1 MVSKTNSRRKQ
12 RFQRWGPG
20 PLALLGYLYTTSILG
35 KRVGIMP
42 FLREFYPRR
51 NYGNLAQLASRI
63 KKWLGQLQKVGV
75 VSEEKEPG
83 FGGQRVW
90 TLTLLRKRMM
100 IVEIADILTIH
111 LRFSPVRRLW
121 NEPKSRL
128 KKWDLDEL
136 VRKYKAKWPQ

>member
-1 MVSKTNSRRKQ
+1 MVAKTNSQRRQ

-20 PLALLGYLYTTSILG
+20 PLALLGYLYTTSVLA

-51 NYGNLAQLASRI
+51 KYGNLAQLASRI
-63 KKWLGQLQKVGV
+63 KKWLGQLQKAGV

-90 TLTLLRKRMM
+90 TLLQKPTM
-100 IVEIADILTIH
+100 ILEIADMLTIH

-128 KKWDLDEL
+128 KRWDLDEL
-136 VRKYKAKWPQ
+136 VRKYRARWPR

>member
-1 MVSKTNSRRKQ
+1 MVSKTNSQRRQ
-12 RFQRWGPG
+12 RYQRWGPG
-20 PLALLGYLYTTSILG
+20 PLALLGYLYTTSVLG

-51 NYGNLAQLASRI
+51 NYGNLAQLAVRI
-63 KKWLGQLQKVGV
+63 KKWLGQLQKAGI

-90 TLTLLRKRMM
+90 TLLQKPMM
-100 IVEIADILTIH
+100 VLEIADMLTIQ

-128 KKWDLDEL
+128 KRWDLDEL
-136 VRKYKAKWPQ
+136 VRKYRARWPR